1 MEEANGI
8 KVVHMGSKD
17 FPKTLESCLANGLPL
32 LIEDI
37 GETLDA
43 SLSPLL

>member
-8 KVVHMGSKD
+8 RVAHMGSKD
-17 FPKTLESCLANGLPL
+17 FSKTMETCISNGLPL